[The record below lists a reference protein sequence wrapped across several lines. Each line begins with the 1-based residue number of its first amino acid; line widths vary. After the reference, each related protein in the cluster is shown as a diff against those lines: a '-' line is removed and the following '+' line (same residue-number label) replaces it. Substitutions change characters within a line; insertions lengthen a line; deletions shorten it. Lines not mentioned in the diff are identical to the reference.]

1 MIIMAGKSRLTDS
14 LSFLI
19 SPAVRKNIVT
29 SIYYFGGSFVGMLIA
44 IFTQPVFSR
53 HLEPWDF
60 AVMGYFAT
68 IQGFFMPLF
77 SLNFTTY
84 YLTSYW
90 DKSDNRGK
98 DLSFHL
104 NTLNIANIV
113 VGILALM
120 LIILYFKIVHVTF
133 PLYPFTILIL
143 LNLFIEKY
151 KAYYLL
157 NCRLKKMGPSYFI
170 FTVFHVILNTGL
182 GLLFV
187 VKFAWG
193 AEGRMLGQTLAML
206 LLVLFVV
213 VNFIRN
219 RSFSPSLKID
229 VIAIRRV
236 LKFCWPLIVGS
247 YLYFPVSNLDKLLL
261 ERVGNI
267 EEFGYYNL
275 GSSMAGYF
283 STFFITLYMAFEPDL
298 YKFTSQRKIKE
309 YSYLALFYIVV
320 IVSVTITA
328 ILLSEY
334 IIGYL
339 TSNRYPEAA
348 KYFNLIIISMCLY
361 NIGDMFQQIFNSL
374 NKTRLVMLRN
384 AMMGILSIFVY
395 IFLINKA
402 GFIGA
407 AWAKIVLF
415 SFYVIVGLGLFLRQ
429 YFSQIVTSIRKG

>member
-1 MIIMAGKSRLTDS
+1 MVSKIKQMMNIDFL
-14 LSFLI
+14 LSPL
-19 SPAVRKNIVT
+19 VRKNIVT
-29 SIYYFGGSFVGMLIA
+29 SVYYFGGSFVGMLIA

-90 DKSDNRGK
+90 DNSDNRGK
-98 DLSFHL
+98 DLSFNL

-113 VGILALM
+113 VAMLALV
-120 LIILYFKIVHVTF
+120 LIIIYFRVVHVTF

-229 VIAIRRV
+229 VIAIKRV

-283 STFFITLYMAFEPDL
+283 STFFITFYMAFEPDF

-309 YSYLALFYIVV
+309 FSYLALFYIGI
-320 IVSVTITA
+320 IVFVTTFS
-328 ILLSEY
+328 ILLSEP

-348 KYFNLIIISMCLY
+348 KYFNLILISMCLY

-384 AMMGILSIFVY
+384 AMMGILSISLY
-395 IFLINKA
+395 IFLIHKWE
-402 GFIGA
+402 FLGA
-407 AWAKIVLF
+407 AWAKVIIF
-415 SFYVIVGLGLFLRQ
+415 SFYVIVGLALFFWR
-429 YFSQIVTSIRKG
+429 YNNKVAAIIRNR

>member
-1 MIIMAGKSRLTDS
+1 MAGKSRLTDS

-113 VGILALM
+113 VAMLALV
-120 LIILYFKIVHVTF
+120 LIIIYFRVVDVTF

-157 NCRLKKMGPSYFI
+157 NCRLRKMGPSYFI

-187 VKFAWG
+187 VKFDWG
-193 AEGRMLGQTLAML
+193 AEGRMLGHTLAVL
-206 LLVLFVV
+206 LLVLFIVI
-213 VNFIRN
+213 NFIRN
-219 RSFSPSLKID
+219 RSFSPSLRID
-229 VIAIRRV
+229 LIAIRRV

-247 YLYFPVSNLDKLLL
+247 YLYFPVNNLDRLLL

-267 EEFGYYNL
+267 EDFGYYNL

-283 STFFITLYMAFEPDL
+283 GTLFITLYMAFEPDL
-298 YKFTSQRKIKE
+298 YRLTSQRKIKE
-309 YSYLALFYIVV
+309 YSFMALLYVIIIVFV
-320 IVSVTITA
+320 TIVS
-328 ILLSEY
+328 ILFSES
-334 IIGYL
+334 IIAYL

-348 KYFNLIIISMCLY
+348 KYFNIIIVSLCLY
-361 NIGDMFQQIFNSL
+361 NIGDMFQQVFNSL
-374 NKTRLVMLRN
+374 KATNLILIRNLIIGAFSIMLYF
-384 AMMGILSIFVY
+384 IF
-395 IFLINKA
+395 IQKME
-402 GFIGA
+402 FIGA
-407 AWAKIVLF
+407 AWAKVAIF
-415 SFYVIVGLGLFLRQ
+415 SLYIIVGFILFVNKYLT
-429 YFSQIVTSIRKG
+429 QISRLIRRK